1 MAVRQLDAAEALG
14 FIQGAGGGVALEHPQ
29 VEALGPV
36 AHDMGEQRHANAFAV
51 VGRVYIKLF
60 KPCVRIGGNTGD
72 DAIGFCHD
80 YIALRQHL
88 VCDEPQILFRRVDHG
103 HAGHGSAGGREG
115 AGNGDCVFWDCGS
128 DGDCCHGVICRN
140 PVSWVKLTPMGEKPD
155 IDIVVMDDTTRE
167 AAHELMR
174 AQWGDRVVS
183 LGRVVDPFDIPA
195 RVAMSGGVFAG
206 VAAYLI
212 EADELEVVALA
223 STGAVSGVGR
233 ALMDEMVSVARQAG
247 LRRVRLI
254 TTNDNLQAIG
264 FYQIIGMTIARV
276 GVNAMEE
283 ARKLKP
289 EIPLTGNQGIP
300 IRDEIEFEYLIEG

>member
-1 MAVRQLDAAEALG
+1 
-14 FIQGAGGGVALEHPQ
+14 
-29 VEALGPV
+29 
-36 AHDMGEQRHANAFAV
+36 
-51 VGRVYIKLF
+51 
-60 KPCVRIGGNTGD
+60 
-72 DAIGFCHD
+72 
-80 YIALRQHL
+80 
-88 VCDEPQILFRRVDHG
+88 
-103 HAGHGSAGGREG
+103 
-115 AGNGDCVFWDCGS
+115 
-128 DGDCCHGVICRN
+128 
-140 PVSWVKLTPMGEKPD
+140 MGEKPD

-167 AAHELMR
+167 AAHALMR